1 MALWKIIL
9 RGETAFDVQGVN
21 LRETIDRI
29 AKKSG
34 TAGFAKN
41 EKGRNVVEV
50 ICRFATVEEAEK
62 FRQELYRHIPRIN
75 PLAEIERIKIEEPK
89 PFNDPAILEA
99 DMAEFTIKRDE
110 DMTEMVWALQ
120 NAGYA
125 LLKQDELRNRA
136 RIRALKAE
144 LFAFLVVIEKLEN
157 KNPHKER
164 FTTITIENILREPPS
179 KFSDIAMAKLHN
191 LYSYAQAV
199 NGMIKIGADRSGM
212 PLDEVRMLID
222 EIRRELD
229 LNG

>member
-29 AKKSG
+29 AKKAG

-50 ICRFATVEEAEK
+50 ICRFATLEEAEK

-89 PFNDPAILEA
+89 PFNDPAITEESLT
-99 DMAEFTIKRDE
+99 EFLIRRDE
-110 DMTEMVWALQ
+110 DLTEMVWALQ

-144 LFAFLVVIEKLEN
+144 LFAFLVVIEKIEN
-157 KNPHKER
+157 KNPHKEC

-179 KFSDIAMAKLHN
+179 KFSDIAMTKLHN
-191 LYSYAQAV
+191 LYSYAQAI
-199 NGMIKIGADRSGM
+199 NNMIRSGADKSGM

-222 EIRRELD
+222 ETRRELD